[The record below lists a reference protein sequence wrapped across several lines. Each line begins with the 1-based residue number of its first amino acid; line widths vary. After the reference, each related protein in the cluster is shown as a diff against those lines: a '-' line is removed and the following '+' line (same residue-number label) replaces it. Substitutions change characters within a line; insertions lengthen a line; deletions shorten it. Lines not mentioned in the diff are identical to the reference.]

1 MFGSFICP
9 ERDDQ
14 QENASDLAGLPVLE
28 IAVRSFSGS
37 SQQLPQVLTHM
48 HAHACMHTRV
58 CTHTRTHT
66 HILQPGTVFTELP
79 NQDSFAMLKRASPFE

>member
-9 ERDDQ
+9 GRDDQ
-14 QENASDLAGLPVLE
+14 QENASDLAGLLVLE
-28 IAVRSFSGS
+28 IAVISFSGS
-37 SQQLPQVLTHM
+37 SRQLLQVLTHK

-58 CTHTRTHT
+58 CTHTRTHM
-66 HILQPGTVFTELP
+66 HILQPGTVFSELP